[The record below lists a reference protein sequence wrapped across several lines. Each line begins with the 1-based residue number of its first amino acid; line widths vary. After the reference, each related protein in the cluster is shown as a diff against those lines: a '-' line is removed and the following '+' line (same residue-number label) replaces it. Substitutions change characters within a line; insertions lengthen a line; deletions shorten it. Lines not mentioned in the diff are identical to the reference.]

1 MRLRLFLILLLAS
14 VFGGATASAATIV
27 GVVVN
32 GNSGSPLSGATVMLR
47 DGDTSATS
55 NFNGQFRLQCD
66 DNADAYLI
74 VMCDGYHSF
83 GSDIAI
89 GAGTVNMGEIRLMPV
104 DDATTYYGD
113 AEDLIFDETILDD
126 DEGGS
131 QSVAALTGANDNIY
145 YNTASYNFG
154 PMYFRYRGMDNQ
166 YQSVYINGIRM
177 NDLVRGSFS
186 FSTLLGMTSRA
197 FRNKTTSVGMEASAY
212 GFGDIAGSV
221 NYNTTT
227 DLYAPGFNGSVAF
240 TNSNYMLRAM
250 ATYSTG
256 LNRQGWALTVSA
268 IGRYAKEGVVEGT
281 FYNSAGLFLSLEK
294 KFNLNNSLT
303 LTAFG
308 GPTQR
313 ATGRPVAQEAYDLA
327 GTNLYNPDWGYQDG
341 KKRSSRITETFDPTV
356 MLNWLYKKDN
366 TLVNTA
372 AAFRSVYYN
381 RTALNYYKALDP
393 NPTYYRYLPSYYE
406 DDQEMYD
413 LYTEL
418 WHTEAFRQLKW
429 DDLYQINYLNNVQN
443 ENLPVDSPDRKGSS
457 YIMENR
463 INHQINAMFNSY
475 INTRLNSFMSL
486 QGGVGFNYTRSSN
499 YKTIRDLLGGEF
511 WLDIDPFS
519 DRDIAIA
526 PQNLQN
532 DLDNPN
538 RHVVKGDK
546 FGYNYLI
553 HALRADAWLQNVINL
568 PKWDINYGINF
579 SYTQFQR
586 DGKMRNGR
594 APLNSLG
601 KSKMLRFDN
610 AALKIGAL
618 YKLDGRNQFALHA
631 EYGTRAP
638 QVDQVF
644 IAPRVKNTVVN
655 NVESERDFSADL
667 SYIWNYRRFRG
678 SITGFYTD
686 VDNAIERSGF
696 YDETYNTYTNV
707 VLAGVK
713 KCYKG
718 VELGMA
724 YKITPSITATFAGTY
739 ARFQYKNNP
748 EGTRTFENGLY
759 PDTTQTVYLK
769 NYYLGSTPQFSSNL
783 GIDYAAPKNWF
794 FNVNATFQ
802 GNSYV
807 TLAPAY
813 HEALPNLWE
822 QYDSE
827 EALLAKI
834 EELSQQDKLKNAFTL
849 NASIGKL
856 IYINRKVSLNI
867 NLNLNNILNN
877 KDIVTNAYQ
886 QGRLDTKNYDR
897 DAYPN
902 RFTYSQG
909 FRLFLNVGVRF

>member
-74 VMCDGYHSF
+74 VMCDGYQSF